1 MSVNDTFS
9 SQFWGFQNGNPG
21 TSVSLNDGQIQNSD
35 PGIGFSGQEAGGIYV
50 DTREVAG
57 SFWVAQNAIFNKT
70 TQQWNQIITS
80 QPSYATQF
88 FGGQTLNWYVGAL
101 GGTLPAITWVAA
113 MQAPAYSYLRNKIIN
128 GGGSIDQRNNGAVL
142 QPGGTNYTID
152 RWQAFVSQANKLT
165 FQQQTTTLQPS
176 AYYEHIV
183 SLSSYASLTGDT
195 FAWRQP
201 IEAYNLQDL
210 GWGTANAL
218 PISISV
224 RARAS
229 VAGNYSV
236 AVQNYAGTRSYVT
249 TLALTAAFQNFQIIV
264 PGDQGGAWVLFGNG
278 GGLYLSFDL
287 GSGATFQTATL
298 NAWQAGNFLAATGA
312 AKLVSVNGQTL
323 DLTCIQLETGPV
335 ATPFEQRLFGAE
347 LLLAQRYCFILNPGS
362 PNGSG
367 LNGATI
373 GGGYGSGTTGFFAI
387 IWFPVQMRVAPAL
400 ITIGTPSTN
409 FRIFEG
415 TISFV
420 PSGAFSFVDITPNN
434 AQIGAVISG
443 GTTALAGV
451 LQTEGSTFGVSGGII
466 CSAEL

>member
-335 ATPFEQRLFGAE
+335 ATPFEQRLFGVE
-347 LLLAQRYCFILNPGS
+347 LLLAQRYFYS
-362 PNGSG
+362 
-367 LNGATI
+367 LNGLQ
-373 GGGYGSGTTGFFAI
+373 GTTVGMGICAAFNTNTAYI
-387 IWFPVQMRVAPAL
+387 IIDLPVQLRA
-400 ITIGTPSTN
+400 
-409 FRIFEG
+409 
-415 TISFV
+415 V
-420 PSGAFSFVDITPNN
+420 PTLQASAANTF
-434 AQIGAVISG
+434 VISINSG
-443 GTTALAGV
+443 GVTPTAAPLLAGTQGSFNTATV
-451 LQTEGSTFGVSGGII
+451 AFAATGLLIAGQAGLLQTANSTAFLNF
-466 CSAEL
+466 SAEL